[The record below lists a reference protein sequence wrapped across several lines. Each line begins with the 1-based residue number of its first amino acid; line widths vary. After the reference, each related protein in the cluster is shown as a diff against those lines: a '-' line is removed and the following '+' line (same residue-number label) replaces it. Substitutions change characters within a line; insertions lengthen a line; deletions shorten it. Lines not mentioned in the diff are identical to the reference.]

1 MKKIHILTFSLLLVI
16 FAACGKAAGVSAAK
30 PLKAGDLNNQKKK
43 VSYAIGLDIGKNFKE
58 RAMDID
64 MEILIQGLRD
74 AQGSG
79 QPLLSSEEIQKT
91 MTQFQQEMMKA
102 EQEKRAGLAQ
112 VNKAKEEAFLKENAQ
127 KPGIKTTASGLQYR
141 VVSTGTG
148 PLPKLTDTVK
158 VHYRGTLLDGTEFD
172 SSYKRNQ
179 PAVFPLNGVIKGWT
193 EALQL
198 MKVGS
203 KWQIF
208 LPASL
213 AYGEQGAGQV
223 IGPNSTLIFD
233 VELLGIEKTEAAA
246 PKK

>member
-16 FAACGKAAGVSAAK
+16 FGACGKAAGVSAAK

-102 EQEKRAGLAQ
+102 EQEKRVGLAQ

-141 VVSTGTG
+141 VISTGMG

-233 VELLGIEKTEAAA
+233 VELLGIEKMEAAA